1 MRRSCHGGLIRV
13 HRERLNDSG
22 KVILTKA
29 ISFGALAGRPAV
41 CVPPRQSFEAAS
53 GLRPRVVVTRL
64 VIPTYW
70 LNRIYRRSIS
80 LRLTGTGCQVSGTN
94 PFHWIFPEELAV
106 CVCVCVCAHTRAC
119 APLKLPVQ
127 CFAFILSR
135 HFEFY
140 ESTRRFEARED
151 RRHFSILFSKRDAII
166 KQHRTFYFRSKYY
179 KNTRFV
185 FFFFFFREFNG
196 ISTQFL
202 ISHYLEAFLFF

>member
-1 MRRSCHGGLIRV
+1 MERILSTEYFRRNL
-13 HRERLNDSG
+13 L
-22 KVILTKA
+22 
-29 ISFGALAGRPAV
+29 
-41 CVPPRQSFEAAS
+41 
-53 GLRPRVVVTRL
+53 
-64 VIPTYW
+64 
-70 LNRIYRRSIS
+70 
-80 LRLTGTGCQVSGTN
+80 
-94 PFHWIFPEELAV
+94 

-196 ISTQFL
+196 ISIQFL
-202 ISHYLEAFLFF
+202 ISHYLEAFLFFLIPCVHLFFTFLSNDSNDSS